1 MIVIYDNQ
9 THMYR
14 VVIEPSEMST
24 WINTD
29 DIVEARK
36 EFVDR
41 MTWMFNQAICERLKN
56 EF

>member
-14 VVIEPSEMST
+14 VVIESSEMST

-36 EFVDR
+36 EFIDR